1 MAVTAEIWNKANTS
15 KVNDVTAVR
24 ANVQRRVN
32 DVGRGSL
39 TVLLDDT
46 NIANVVVGNVVRL
59 YDNSVL
65 CGSFTIERT
74 EDNVIDPDEEA
85 GETRTATGRGL
96 LARLE
101 RGLVQGWVAPG
112 SRPQSRTRVFNWAS
126 PTESADITAQF
137 VDTIYTQPRDSLL
150 WGDDRP
156 VGWPDPY
163 SSWMWTRDPDDPH
176 PAGDVYFRCPFTLA
190 DPATIVIFLSA
201 DDDFELWVD
210 GVLIQTQHMDPPS
223 DVWWWTWRSG
233 LVLPAGGH
241 VIGVKVNN
249 ISSVGPGGLIMSVWE
264 ADAQAGIGDPIFV
277 SGDPTDGAPIGE
289 FVACEYP
296 TTVPGWTAGEIVDK
310 LIDEA
315 QTRGSLT
322 GVTVDFTGSTDTAS
336 GTFQV
341 ISEFAANVGD
351 SVLDVVQ
358 ALSEAWADVDAI
370 APIDVQLYDKDD
382 SPPGSSGVTL
392 TEGSNITSLSLI
404 SGI

>member
-1 MAVTAEIWNKANTS
+1 M
-15 KVNDVTAVR
+15 
-24 ANVQRRVN
+24 
-32 DVGRGSL
+32 
-39 TVLLDDT
+39 
-46 NIANVVVGNVVRL
+46 
-59 YDNSVL
+59 
-65 CGSFTIERT
+65 
-74 EDNVIDPDEEA
+74 
-85 GETRTATGRGL
+85 
-96 LARLE
+96 
-101 RGLVQGWVAPG
+101 
-112 SRPQSRTRVFNWAS
+112 
-126 PTESADITAQF
+126 
-137 VDTIYTQPRDSLL
+137 
-150 WGDDRP
+150 
-156 VGWPDPY
+156 
-163 SSWMWTRDPDDPH
+163 
-176 PAGDVYFRCPFTLA
+176 
-190 DPATIVIFLSA
+190 
-201 DDDFELWVD
+201 
-210 GVLIQTQHMDPPS
+210 
-223 DVWWWTWRSG
+223 
-233 LVLPAGGH
+233 
-241 VIGVKVNN
+241 KVNN

-322 GVTVDFTGSTDTAS
+322 GVTVDFTASTDTAS

-404 SGI
+404 SEI